1 MNQLGFLYE
10 LKPPRCENGS
20 EKMFISF
27 CCFPVCTYSMADD
40 EGNVNTF
47 CFDHLNSE
55 SENQAWYIIAPCPW
69 FNYIKYMQYIAV
81 FNTKHM

>member
-40 EGNVNTF
+40 EGNVNT
-47 CFDHLNSE
+47 
-55 SENQAWYIIAPCPW
+55 QKVK
-69 FNYIKYMQYIAV
+69 IKHGA
-81 FNTKHM
+81 